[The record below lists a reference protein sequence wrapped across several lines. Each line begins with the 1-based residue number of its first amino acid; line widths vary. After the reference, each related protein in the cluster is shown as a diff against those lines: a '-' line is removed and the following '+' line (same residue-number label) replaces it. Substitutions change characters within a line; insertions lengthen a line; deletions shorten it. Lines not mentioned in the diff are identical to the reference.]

1 MFRTDEFATL
11 YMFDPLRRLF
21 GGGRGVPVLM
31 YHSISDAPE
40 HKAHPYYQTVTT
52 PAAFAR
58 QMAWLHRNGYSTM
71 DSSEVANAAAT
82 AGRERRVAITFDDGF
97 RDFYQYAYPI
107 LSEYDFKATMYLP
120 TAYIGETAGTF
131 KEQECLT
138 WNEIRE
144 LHRNRIEF
152 GSHTV
157 THPQLASLGPDAVRY
172 EVDASKKMIEDR
184 LGYPVR
190 SFAYPYAFPEA
201 DRTFTARLRG
211 FLQEAGYDNG
221 VCTTIG
227 TVQRTGDRFF
237 MKRLPVN
244 SCDNDSLFEAKLA
257 GSYDWLH
264 SVQYISKRLAT
275 SKARA
280 SWRKPRI
287 A

>member
-11 YMFDPLRRLF
+11 YVFDPLRKLF

-31 YHSISDAPE
+31 YHGISDAPE
-40 HKAHPYYQTVTT
+40 RRAHPYYQTVTT

-58 QMAWLHRNGYSTM
+58 QMAWLHRNGFSTV
-71 DSSEVANAAAT
+71 DSSEIANAATT

-97 RDFYQYAYPI
+97 RDFYQHAYPV
-107 LSEYDFKATMYLP
+107 LRRYGFKATMYLP
-120 TAYIGETAGTF
+120 TAYIGVTF

-138 WNEIRE
+138 WNEVRE
-144 LHRNRIEF
+144 LHRGGIEF

-157 THPQLASLGPDAVRY
+157 THPQLASLGADAVRY

-184 LGYPVR
+184 LGCPVK

-201 DRTFTARLRG
+201 DRAFTGRLRG
-211 FLQEAGYDNG
+211 FLQESGYDNG

-227 TVQRTGDRFF
+227 TVRPTSDRFF

-244 SCDNDSLFEAKLA
+244 SCDNDCLFEAKLA

-264 SVQYISKRLAT
+264 SVQYVSKLLAT